1 MLNSETSLC
10 QSSMDAL
17 KSDLKA
23 VEKKI
28 QQLIDNDG
36 SGRPSPIERTL

>member
-17 KSDLKA
+17 KSDLKT
-23 VEKKI
+23 VDRKI

-36 SGRPSPIERTL
+36 SGRPPSTQRTL